1 MLEEGLA
8 YQRSLTTA
16 DTQVQRTNAPLTIE
30 SLTLLVNQ
38 RLERN
43 GDLAR
48 MGTDDIRAAVA
59 IATSPLIAAAQQ
71 EGESITIIRRPTPIP
86 GF

>member
-38 RLERN
+38 RLQHN
-43 GDLAR
+43 NDLAR
-48 MGTDDIRAAVA
+48 MGTDDIRSALA
-59 IATSPLIAAAQQ
+59 IATSPLIEAAHQ
-71 EGESITIIRRPTPIP
+71 EAESITIIRRPTPIATL
-86 GF
+86 